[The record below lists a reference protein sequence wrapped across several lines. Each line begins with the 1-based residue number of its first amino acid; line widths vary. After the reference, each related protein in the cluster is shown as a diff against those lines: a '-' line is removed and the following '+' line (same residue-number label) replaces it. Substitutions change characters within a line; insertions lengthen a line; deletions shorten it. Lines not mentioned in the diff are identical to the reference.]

1 MRTRAEITAE
11 VEALETEATAYGTD
25 RESSNSCVAA
35 GAHDALRWVLGFVD
49 VPISQNLAQRW
60 GDWG

>member
-1 MRTRAEITAE
+1 MRTRAEISAE
-11 VEALETEATAYGTD
+11 VEALIPEAAKYDTAEQT
-25 RESSNSCVAA
+25 NVTILAA
-35 GAHDALRWVLGFVD
+35 GAHDALRWALGLAD